1 MTKKSARKTVQGFSI
16 DISSSRSRRVVRPG
30 IENKGNLERLLT
42 QTSCVYTRAT
52 ITAARFGEREVG
64 VASDELTDRLGSV
77 ASTMCA
83 IHCAICAFLPV
94 IFTAVGLNFLLN
106 QSAEWIFSLVA
117 IAFGLGALVLG
128 WRRHR
133 SKTVAALLVLGVVG
147 ILASRGLE
155 MGSDHHGHD
164 DAHHEEAVAD
174 GAKEH
179 HDEADHDEHGEAHGE
194 HDDGAHTLGAV
205 VGVLAGT
212 TLLFGHLL
220 NIRAFRRR
228 REEVST

>member
-1 MTKKSARKTVQGFSI
+1 M
-16 DISSSRSRRVVRPG
+16 
-30 IENKGNLERLLT
+30 
-42 QTSCVYTRAT
+42 
-52 ITAARFGEREVG
+52 
-64 VASDELTDRLGSV
+64 ASDELTDRLGSV
-77 ASTMCA
+77 ASTLCA
-83 IHCAICAFLPV
+83 VHCAICAFLPV

-106 QSAEWIFSLVA
+106 QSAEWLFSLVA
-117 IAFGLGALVLG
+117 IAFGLGALILG

-133 SKTVAALLVLGVVG
+133 SKTVAILLTLGVVG

-164 DAHHEEAVAD
+164 DTHHGEAVAD
-174 GAKEH
+174 GAEEH
-179 HDEADHDEHGEAHGE
+179 HDEADHDEHGEAHDE

-220 NIRAFRRR
+220 NIRTFRRR

>member
-1 MTKKSARKTVQGFSI
+1 M
-16 DISSSRSRRVVRPG
+16 
-30 IENKGNLERLLT
+30 
-42 QTSCVYTRAT
+42 
-52 ITAARFGEREVG
+52 
-64 VASDELTDRLGSV
+64 ASDELTDRLGSV
-77 ASTMCA
+77 ASTLCA

-106 QSAEWIFSLVA
+106 QSAEWLFSLVA
-117 IAFGLGALVLG
+117 IAFGLGALILG

-133 SKTVAALLVLGVVG
+133 SKTVAILLTLGVVG

-164 DAHHEEAVAD
+164 DTHHGEAVAD
-174 GAKEH
+174 GAEEH
-179 HDEADHDEHGEAHGE
+179 HDEADHDEHGEAHDE

-220 NIRAFRRR
+220 NIRTFRRR

>member
-1 MTKKSARKTVQGFSI
+1 
-16 DISSSRSRRVVRPG
+16 
-30 IENKGNLERLLT
+30 
-42 QTSCVYTRAT
+42 
-52 ITAARFGEREVG
+52 
-64 VASDELTDRLGSV
+64 
-77 ASTMCA
+77 MCA